1 MVKNM
6 LPKRHASRLAALLLS
21 VAWIAVASTAARAE
35 PPVPQGPVVT
45 DWRTGLALYGV
56 DPVAYF
62 TDSQPLPGVAGVELD
77 WSGTT
82 WRFRNEGNRAAFAA
96 NPDVYMPAFGGHDP
110 IAAARGV
117 AVPGNPLIWLM
128 SGTRIF
134 LFHTA
139 KARDA
144 FSANAEPAIAAAE
157 ARWPGIAQAH
167 GATGSITPL
176 DVTDTAADA
185 APPPDHRTQ

>member
-6 LPKRHASRLAALLLS
+6 LPKRHASRLAVLLLS
-21 VAWIAVASTAARAE
+21 VAWIAAAPAAARAE
-35 PPVPQGPVVT
+35 PPGQQGPVVT

-62 TDSQPLPGVAGVELD
+62 TDSRPLQGIAGVELD

-96 NPDVYMPAFGGHDP
+96 NPDVYTPAFGGHDP

-117 AVPGNPLIWLM
+117 AVAGNPLIWLM
-128 SGTRIF
+128 SGTRIY

-139 KARDA
+139 GARDA
-144 FSANAEPAIAAAE
+144 FAANAELAIAAAE
-157 ARWPGIAQAH
+157 VRWRGIAQFH
-167 GATGSITPL
+167 GTTGSIAPP
-176 DVTDTAADA
+176 DVTDTATDA
-185 APPPDHRTQ
+185 AVPPDHRTQ